1 MLYKAPRGTADLL
14 PEQQKYWRY
23 IKATAVEVCRRHG
36 FSRLD
41 TPVFE
46 DSGLFIRSVGKG
58 TDIVEKEMYT
68 FQDRGG
74 ESITFRPEGTAPVCR
89 AYLEHGMH
97 NLPQPVR
104 LYYFCPV
111 FRYER
116 PQAGRYREHH
126 QFGVEVLGDADPT
139 VDAEVIELAW
149 RLMSALGLSG
159 LSLLVNSIGDG
170 QCRPAY
176 VEGLKDY
183 YSGHMAVLCADCRS
197 RLERNPL
204 RLLDCK
210 QASCQALGTDA
221 PRSVDHLCSDCQG
234 HWSHLLS
241 YLGLMGIP
249 YRVDHRL
256 VRGLDYYT
264 RTVFEIQPAQEGG
277 QSTICGGGRY
287 DALMEQIGGRPTPGI
302 GFATGM
308 ERLVINLKRQEV
320 GVPDEPAPRYL
331 VASTG
336 EGAREGALKI
346 AYRLRELGVGAILS
360 SGSRSLRGQL
370 RQANALG
377 VHYVV
382 IVGDEELEKDA
393 VTLRDMVAGGQETV
407 PMGQFF
413 DELDRQ
419 QPIE

>member
-23 IKATAVEVCRRHG
+23 IETKAVDLCRRYG

-46 DSGLFIRSVGKG
+46 DLHLFVRSVGEG

-74 ESITFRPEGTAPVCR
+74 ELVTLRPEGTAPVCR

-126 QFGVEVLGDADPT
+126 QFGVEVLGDGDAS
-139 VDAEVIELAW
+139 VDAEVIELSW
-149 RLMSALGLSG
+149 QLMYGLGLED
-159 LSLLVNSIGDG
+159 LSLVVNSIGDG

-176 VEGLKDY
+176 IAQLKDY
-183 YSGHMAVLCADCRS
+183 YSGHWSELCTDCHD

-210 QASCQALGTDA
+210 QESCQGLATEA
-221 PRSVDHLCSDCQG
+221 PQSVNHLCSDCQE
-234 HWSHLLS
+234 HWERLLR
-241 YLGLMGIP
+241 YLGLMAIP
-249 YRVDHRL
+249 YKVDHRL

-264 RTVFEIQPAQEGG
+264 RTVFEIQPAQEGS

-287 DALMEQIGGRPTPGI
+287 DGLMEQIGGRPTPGI

-308 ERLVINLKRQEV
+308 ERMVLNLKRQEV

-331 VASTG
+331 VASIG
-336 EGAREGALKI
+336 EETRDAALHI
-346 AYRLRELGVGAILS
+346 AYRIRQAGVGAILS

-377 VHYVV
+377 THYVV
-382 IVGDEELEKDA
+382 IVGGDELEKA
-393 VTLRDMVAGGQETV
+393 QVSVRDMVQGGQEVV
-407 PMGQFF
+407 PIAQFF
-413 DELDRQ
+413 DELGRG
-419 QPIE
+419 

>member
-1 MLYKAPRGTADLL
+1 MLYRAPRGTADLL
-14 PEQQKYWRY
+14 PVDQKYWRY
-23 IKATAVEVCRRHG
+23 IEARAVDLCRKYG
-36 FSRLD
+36 YSRLD

-46 DSGLFIRSVGKG
+46 DSGLFVRSVGEG

-74 ESITFRPEGTAPVCR
+74 EPITLRPEGTAPVCR

-104 LYYFCPV
+104 IYYFCPV

-126 QFGVEVLGDADPT
+126 QFGIEVLGDGEPS

-149 RLMSALGLSG
+149 QLMAALGLG
-159 LSLLVNSIGDG
+159 RLSLLVNSIGDP
-170 QCRPAY
+170 QCHPGY
-176 VEGLKDY
+176 VEKLKEH
-183 YSGHMAVLCADCRS
+183 YSGHVSRLCSDCRT
-197 RLERNPL
+197 RLDRNPL

-210 QASCQALGTDA
+210 QEFCQELGREA
-221 PRSVDHLCSDCQG
+221 PRSADHLCPECQD
-234 HWSHLLS
+234 HWDRLQR
-241 YLGLMGIP
+241 YLELMAIP
-249 YRVDHRL
+249 FRVDHRL

-264 RTVFEIQPAQEGG
+264 RTVFEIQPAQEGS

-287 DALMEQIGGRPTPGI
+287 DGLIEQLGGRPTPGI
-302 GFATGM
+302 GFAAGM
-308 ERLVINLKRQEV
+308 ERLALNLKRDEVAVPQE
-320 GVPDEPAPRYL
+320 PEPQYL

-336 EGAREGALKI
+336 EKTRDAALHIASRIRQTGA
-346 AYRLRELGVGAILS
+346 GAILS

-370 RQANALG
+370 RHANALG

-382 IVGDEELEKDA
+382 IVGEEELENQQ
-393 VTLRDMVAGGQETV
+393 VSVRDMIDGGQEV
-407 PMGQFF
+407 VAIDQLLEKLVDG
-413 DELDRQ
+413 
-419 QPIE
+419 